1 MYSYVHCNGGGTAPI
16 FPPSITNCIF
26 GYWKETIFSQRKPI
40 FCTLNCFL
48 GAVGEAFFHPLK
60 FQPSNQC
67 FWRLKKVDQL
77 VRIGGRGVG
86 NVDHKCQRENI
97 LFFRDPSL
105 TSVFLLINAKDF
117 PCAKSFLAHPTS
129 WGLAGTIIQLPRHT
143 ANLADHARL
152 QHCQHLL
159 LADEPLHLKSKD
171 R

>member
-1 MYSYVHCNGGGTAPI
+1 MGGGLPQFSHPRSPTA
-16 FPPSITNCIF
+16 
-26 GYWKETIFSQRKPI
+26 
-40 FCTLNCFL
+40 FL
-48 GAVGEAFFHPLK
+48 DIEKRLFFHKENQSFVLWTVFWGLLGKPFFLK

-117 PCAKSFLAHPTS
+117 PCAISFLAHPTS